1 MDSIN
6 IKELN
11 EKIPNLKTL
20 YEILT
25 DSKGLYL
32 PKFESHAC
40 TLNYL
45 MKVIKD
51 EKTFTITRDKI
62 TEPPIVKQNKNVG
75 ELMEIITEVL
85 DKKKIYLGFDE
96 EKMPNKDWLIKVL
109 NAIEPK
115 NPIFLLEEE
124 IIKRQFSSK

>member
-1 MDSIN
+1 
-6 IKELN
+6 
-11 EKIPNLKTL
+11 
-20 YEILT
+20 
-25 DSKGLYL
+25 
-32 PKFESHAC
+32 
-40 TLNYL
+40 

-85 DKKKIYLGFDE
+85 DKKKMYWGFDE

-109 NAIEPK
+109 NALEPK